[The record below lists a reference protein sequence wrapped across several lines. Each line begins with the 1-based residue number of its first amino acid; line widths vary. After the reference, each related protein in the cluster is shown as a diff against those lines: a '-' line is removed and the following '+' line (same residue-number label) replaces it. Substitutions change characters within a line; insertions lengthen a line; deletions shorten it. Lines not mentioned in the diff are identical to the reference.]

1 MTKYFTNQNGELWDD
16 IGNKGMMADADPL
29 YQQYLTHLNNDG
41 EGAEFVESEQVPEQI
56 SLAQFHAGL
65 KLIGMY
71 DPIVQ
76 FIDSMPDGA
85 EKIIMS
91 ERFQKS
97 QFFDRNDPLFLG
109 MQSKL
114 KIADAQMD
122 AFFIAWSKL

>member
-1 MTKYFTNQNGELWDD
+1 MTKYYTNQNGELWDD
-16 IGNKGMMADADPL
+16 IGNKGMMADVDPL

-41 EGAEFVESEQVPEQI
+41 GGAEFVESEQAPEQI

-76 FIDSMPDGA
+76 CIDSMSDNP
-85 EKIIMS
+85 EKIVMS

-97 QFFDRNDPLFLG
+97 QFFERNNPLFLN

-114 KIADAQMD
+114 KISDAQMD
-122 AFFIAWSKL
+122 EFFIAWSKL

>member
-85 EKIIMS
+85 EKIIVS
-91 ERFQKS
+91 VRFQKS